1 MVNIKSLIT
10 YAILIESEAKRL
22 GVSKELTIT
31 ILEKTWKK

>member
-22 GVSKELTIT
+22 GVSKELTIR
-31 ILEKTWKK
+31 ILEKTWTK